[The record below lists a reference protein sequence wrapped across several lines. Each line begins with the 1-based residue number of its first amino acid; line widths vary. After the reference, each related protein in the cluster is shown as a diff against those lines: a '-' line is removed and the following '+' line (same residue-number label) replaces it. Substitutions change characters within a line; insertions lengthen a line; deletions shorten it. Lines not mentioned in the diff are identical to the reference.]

1 MRLHRCLEHIKTKRS
16 VAVGLHFFA
25 GGIDRCRHILD
36 KRHHVSKEFHHAPH
50 THVFHGAHAENR
62 IDRPIH
68 QSLTDTFAHFIL
80 GKMALI
86 KELLHQGLIVLGRS
100 LNQLLVQLTRML
112 HLILRNIRNNRYTTV
127 GSPFIFLHQQHIN
140 HRVKAGTTCQRILNG
155 DNLFAKHFTHLL
167 KHIFIIGLLPVK
179 LIHRKDNRLA
189 QRSRG
194 AEYILRAHF
203 HAILCINHNHTGV
216 RDIQRSYSSAHKV
229 IRPGTVDKI
238 QLAAKKLR
246 IKYSGKHRVSIFF
259 FHRKIITYRILCA
272 DSATT
277 FYHPTLEEH
286 SFRECGFAGTLAAEQ
301 GYVFDFLCF
310 VNFHNFIMD

>member
-1 MRLHRCLEHIKTKRS
+1 MRSLLAAHVVQIHAGRQSAAHHLEVAHFADMRLHRCLEHIKTKRS

-25 GGIDRCRHILD
+25 VGIDRCRHILD

-100 LNQLLVQLTRML
+100 PSTSCWCSSPRML
-112 HLILRNIRNNRYTTV
+112 HLILRNIGNNRYTTV

-155 DNLFAKHFTHLL
+155 DNL
-167 KHIFIIGLLPVK
+167 LP
-179 LIHRKDNRLA
+179 NT
-189 QRSRG
+189 SR
-194 AEYILRAHF
+194 I
-203 HAILCINHNHTGV
+203 C
-216 RDIQRSYSSAHKV
+216 SS
-229 IRPGTVDKI
+229 
-238 QLAAKKLR
+238 
-246 IKYSGKHRVSIFF
+246 
-259 FHRKIITYRILCA
+259 
-272 DSATT
+272 T
-277 FYHPTLEEH
+277 F
-286 SFRECGFAGTLAAEQ
+286 S
-301 GYVFDFLCF
+301 
-310 VNFHNFIMD
+310 